1 MRLKHSSRDR
11 WGLRHLVSAA
21 ITASL
26 TVSFVSVRA
35 VEASDTDLTSA
46 QVAAEILRVQ
56 ADADAVARRWAD
68 AELQSEALAVEIQ
81 AANEAVSASSVEYER
96 LQGRMA
102 QVAIDRF
109 TGRANET
116 ILILG
121 GNPVEAMERDALR
134 AVALDVGAADLDTV
148 AAVQNDLAQNQAH
161 LDELNVENERLVDV
175 LAESQTSINDR
186 LAELAQ
192 LETHLKEEEVKREY
206 EAQLAAQQREA
217 ERVAAAEAAALA
229 AQQQAQAQA
238 EAQAQAQAAVPARG
252 GGSSSLA
259 PTLPASAEPVAAPA
273 AAATAPFVSN
283 GSWVC
288 PVAGLTAF
296 GDTWGAPR
304 PGGRKHQGVDMMSP
318 SGTPLVAVV
327 AGYVKLS
334 TSERGGNLAS
344 LTGDDGNRYFYGHL
358 SAWEGPSRQVAA
370 GEVIGYVGK
379 TGQTDA
385 NHLHFEIHPNGGAA
399 VNPYSTVRQAC

>member
-35 VEASDTDLTSA
+35 VEASDTGLTSA

-68 AELQSEALAVEIQ
+68 AELQSEALAVEIL
-81 AANEAVSASSVEYER
+81 AANDAVSASSVEYER

-161 LDELNVENERLVDV
+161 LDELNVENERLVAV

-217 ERVAAAEAAALA
+217 ERVAAAEAAALV
-229 AQQQAQAQA
+229 AQQQA
-238 EAQAQAQAAVPARG
+238 EAQAQAAVPARG

-259 PTLPASAEPVAAPA
+259 PTSPASAEPVAAPA
-273 AAATAPFVSN
+273 AAVTAPFISN
-283 GSWVC
+283 GSWLC
-288 PVAGLTAF
+288 PVAGLNAF

-304 PGGRKHQGVDMMSP
+304 PGGRKHEGVDMMSP

-344 LTGDDGNRYFYGHL
+344 LTGDDGNSYFYGHL
-358 SAWEGPSRQVAA
+358 SAWEGPSRRVAA

-385 NHLHFEIHPNGGAA
+385 NHLHFEIHPNGGPA

>member
-26 TVSFVSVRA
+26 VVSFVSVRA
-35 VEASDTDLTSA
+35 GEASDTDLTSA

-81 AANEAVSASSVEYER
+81 AASEAVAASSAEYDR
-96 LQGRMA
+96 LQGTMT

-109 TGRANET
+109 TGRANQT

-134 AVALDVGAADLDTV
+134 TVALDEGAADLDTV
-148 AAVQNDLAQNQAH
+148 AAVQNDLSQNQAH
-161 LDELNVENERLVDV
+161 LDELNVENERLVAV

-238 EAQAQAQAAVPARG
+238 VVPARG

-259 PTLPASAEPVAAPA
+259 PTSPASAEPVAAPA

-283 GSWVC
+283 GSWLC
-288 PVAGLTAF
+288 PVAGLNAF

-304 PGGRKHQGVDMMSP
+304 PGGRKHEGVDMMSP

-385 NHLHFEIHPNGGAA
+385 NHLHFEIHPNGGPA
-399 VNPYSTVRQAC
+399 VNPYSTVWQAC